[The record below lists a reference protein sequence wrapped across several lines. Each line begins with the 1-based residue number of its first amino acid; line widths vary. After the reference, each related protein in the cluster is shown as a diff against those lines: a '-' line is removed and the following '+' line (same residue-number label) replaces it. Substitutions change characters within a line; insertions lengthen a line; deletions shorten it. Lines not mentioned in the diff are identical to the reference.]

1 MKQKH
6 TLESLIEKFPLLLKQ
21 EKESLEPFAMFG
33 FECRDGWYNIIN
45 SALTTIMSS
54 YHQKNGNV
62 KYLKSTIEDLESY
75 IKNKRVW
82 YKGDATDKE
91 LAIEQQEAYNKAVE
105 ELKEA
110 EDSLPRFMQIKEK
123 FGTLRMYYEGGDE
136 TTSAIVSFAENMSE
150 TTCEVCGDVGQVYG
164 GGWISTLCRKHAVE
178 RYGEEAIVAFE
189 KLKEKEFE

>member
-6 TLESLIEKFPLLLKQ
+6 TLESLIEEFPLLLKQ
-21 EKESLEPFAMFG
+21 EKEALEPFAMFG

-75 IKNKRVW
+75 IKNKRAW
-82 YKGDATDKE
+82 YKGDATDEE

-110 EDSLPRFMQIKEK
+110 EDSLPRFTQIKEK

-178 RYGEEAIVAFE
+178 RYGEEAVAAFE
-189 KLKEKEFE
+189 KLEEKEFE

>member
-75 IKNKRVW
+75 IKNKRAW
-82 YKGDATDKE
+82 YKGNATDEE

-110 EDSLPRFMQIKEK
+110 EDSLPRFTQIKEK

-178 RYGEEAIVAFE
+178 RYGEEAVAAFE
-189 KLKEKEFE
+189 KQEEKKFE

>member
-33 FECRDGWYNIIN
+33 FECRSGWYNIIN

-75 IKNKRVW
+75 IKNKRAW
-82 YKGDATDKE
+82 YKGDATDEE

-110 EDSLPRFMQIKEK
+110 EDSLPRFTQIKEK

-150 TTCEVCGDVGQVYG
+150 TTCEVCGDGGQVYG
-164 GGWISTLCRKHAVE
+164 GGWISTLCGKHAVE
-178 RYGEEAIVAFE
+178 RYGEEAVAAFE
-189 KLKEKEFE
+189 KQEEKEFE